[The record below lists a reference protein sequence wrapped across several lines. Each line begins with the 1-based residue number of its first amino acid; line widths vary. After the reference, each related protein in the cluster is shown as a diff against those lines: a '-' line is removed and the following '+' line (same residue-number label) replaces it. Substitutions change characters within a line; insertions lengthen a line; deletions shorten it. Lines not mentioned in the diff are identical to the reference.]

1 MDEKQTIL
9 IADDDDE
16 IREVI
21 RILLGNEG
29 YRVLEAVNGKE
40 AVAKMDTTVS
50 LVILDVM
57 MPVSS
62 GIDACLE
69 IRKKHVTP
77 ILFLTAKSSDADK
90 VTGFSSGG
98 DDYLIKPFSY
108 SELLS
113 RVKALIRRSQIYNL
127 AGDEPHYNLRQDGAG
142 TSPKPPRNI
151 YFHDIQI
158 DTETKQV
165 FKSDEE
171 IILTEIEY
179 LMLYLLASNRKKIFS
194 VKDIYENVWKETYLS
209 SSNNTVNVHIRNL
222 RKKLEDSESPNR
234 VIVNIWGRGYR
245 ID

>member
-21 RILLGNEG
+21 RILLENEG
-29 YRVLEAVNGKE
+29 YHVLEAVNGVE
-40 AVAKMDTTVS
+40 AVAKIDESIS
-50 LVILDVM
+50 LIILDVM
-57 MPVSS
+57 MPVAS

-69 IRKKHVTP
+69 IRKKHITP
-77 ILFLTAKSSDADK
+77 ILFLTAKSSDTDK
-90 VTGFSSGG
+90 VTGFSVGG

-108 SELLS
+108 AELLS
-113 RVKALIRRSQIYNL
+113 RVKALIRRSQIYNI
-127 AGDEPHYNLRQDGAG
+127 G
-142 TSPKPPRNI
+142 TSNGMVKPPRNI
-151 YFHDIQI
+151 YFQDVQI

-165 FKSDEE
+165 FKNDEE

-179 LMLYLLASNRKKIFS
+179 QLLFLLAVNRKKIFS
-194 VKDIYENVWKETYLS
+194 VKDIYEKVWQETYLA

-222 RKKLEDSESPNR
+222 RKKLEDEDQR
-234 VIVNIWGRGYR
+234 GRIIINIWGRGYR

>member
-1 MDEKQTIL
+1 MNEKQTIL

-21 RILLGNEG
+21 RILLEKEG
-29 YRVLEAVNGKE
+29 YQVIEALNGKE
-40 AVAKMDTTVS
+40 AVEKMNPSVS

-69 IRKKHVTP
+69 IRKKHVAP
-77 ILFLTAKSSDADK
+77 ILFLTAKSSDTDK
-90 VTGFSSGG
+90 VTGFSVGG

-113 RVKALIRRSQIYNL
+113 RVKALIRRSQIYNTGVITEL
-127 AGDEPHYNLRQDGAG
+127 NV
-142 TSPKPPRNI
+142 PPRNI
-151 YFHDIQI
+151 YFQDIQM

-165 FKSDEE
+165 FKNDDE

-179 LMLYLLASNRKKIFS
+179 QMLFLLASNRKKIFS
-194 VKDIYENVWKETYLS
+194 VKDIYENVWQETYLP

-222 RKKLEDSESPNR
+222 RKKLEDGEQPNR
-234 VIVNIWGRGYR
+234 IIINIWGRGYR

>member
-1 MDEKQTIL
+1 MSENQTIL

-21 RILLGNEG
+21 RILLENEG
-29 YRVLEAVNGKE
+29 YLVREAVNGKE
-40 AVAKMDTTVS
+40 AVAKMDETVS

-57 MPVSS
+57 MPVAS
-62 GIDACLE
+62 GIDACLA

-77 ILFLTAKSSDADK
+77 ILFLTAKSTDADK
-90 VTGFSSGG
+90 VAGFSSGG

-113 RVKALIRRSQIYNL
+113 RVKALIRRSQIYNI
-127 AGDEPHYNLRQDGAG
+127 GSMEEGK
-142 TSPKPPRNI
+142 KPPRNI
-151 YFHDIQI
+151 YIHDILI

-165 FKSDEE
+165 FKNDEE
-171 IILTEIEY
+171 IVLTEIEY
-179 LMLYLLASNRKKIFS
+179 QMLFLLAANRKKIFS
-194 VKDIYENVWKETYLS
+194 VKDIYENVWQETYLT

-222 RKKLEDSESPNR
+222 RKKLEDGEQPNR
-234 VIVNIWGRGYR
+234 IIVNIWGRGYR

>member
-1 MDEKQTIL
+1 MNENQTIL

-21 RILLGNEG
+21 RILLENEG
-29 YRVLEAVNGKE
+29 YLVREAVNGKE
-40 AVAKMDTTVS
+40 AVAKMDETVS
-50 LVILDVM
+50 LIILDVM
-57 MPVSS
+57 MPIAT
-62 GIDACLE
+62 GIDACLA

-77 ILFLTAKSSDADK
+77 ILFLTAKSTDTDK

-113 RVKALIRRSQIYNL
+113 RVKALIRRSQIYNS
-127 AGDEPHYNLRQDGAG
+127 AGDGSRPNYYTQGGVG
-142 TSPKPPRNI
+142 TPPAPRNI
-151 YFHDIQI
+151 YIHDILI

-165 FKSDEE
+165 FKNDDE

-179 LMLYLLASNRKKIFS
+179 QMLFLLAANRKKIFS
-194 VKDIYENVWKETYLS
+194 VKDIYEKVWQETYLT

-222 RKKLEDSESPNR
+222 RKKLEDGEQPNR
-234 VIVNIWGRGYR
+234 IIVNIWGRGYR

>member
-1 MDEKQTIL
+1 MNEKQTIL

-21 RILLGNEG
+21 RILLSNEG
-29 YRVLEAVNGKE
+29 YNVLEAVNGKE
-40 AVAKMDTTVS
+40 AVTKMDETVS

-62 GIDACLE
+62 GINACVE

-90 VTGFSSGG
+90 VAGFSVGG

-108 SELLS
+108 TELLS
-113 RVKALIRRSQIYNL
+113 RVKALIRRSQIYNS
-127 AGDEPHYNLRQDGAG
+127 AEIGSTQATPA
-142 TSPKPPRNI
+142 PRNI
-151 YFHDIQI
+151 YIHDIQI

-165 FKSDEE
+165 FKNDVEL
-171 IILTEIEY
+171 ILTEIEY
-179 LMLYLLASNRKKIFS
+179 QMLLLLAKNRKKIFS
-194 VKDIYENVWKETYLS
+194 VKDIYESVWQETYLA

-222 RKKLEDSESPNR
+222 RKKLDDGEQPNR
-234 VIVNIWGRGYR
+234 IIINIWGRGYR